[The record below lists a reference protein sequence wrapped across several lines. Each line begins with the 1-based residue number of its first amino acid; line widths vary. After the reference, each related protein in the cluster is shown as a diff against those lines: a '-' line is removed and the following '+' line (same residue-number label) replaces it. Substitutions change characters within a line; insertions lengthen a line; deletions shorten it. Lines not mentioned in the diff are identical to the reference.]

1 MKTSDFYE
9 EVLKIGKRFLEN
21 LPSYYTIIFESLGE
35 AFIEGVRENKEE
47 KAFEAIKYIDFCYIN
62 LMRHEHSLEELE
74 YITIILQYI
83 CGGLSEI
90 TSKT

>member
-62 LMRHEHSLEELE
+62 LMRH
-74 YITIILQYI
+74 
-83 CGGLSEI
+83 
-90 TSKT
+90 